1 MLFGSKLAVK
11 TDGALFR
18 YKVSWSRIVEME
30 QKKRFTFLNL
40 QWPTQQNNT
49 GLFPLTTIAVC
60 GDLAGSADHPRQ
72 HGDSVT
78 K

>member
-1 MLFGSKLAVK
+1 
-11 TDGALFR
+11 
-18 YKVSWSRIVEME
+18 ME

>member
-30 QKKRFTFLNL
+30 QKKKIYFSESAVAYATKQHR
-40 QWPTQQNNT
+40 P
-49 GLFPLTTIAVC
+49 FPP
-60 GDLAGSADHPRQ
+60 DDHCCLR
-72 HGDSVT
+72 
-78 K
+78 